1 MKRILTLTLL
11 FFISGFAFSAGYRGT
26 YWGETMP
33 ELADKGLLFE
43 MVQDNNY
50 VYMREQARVLG
61 QSTNIWYCLSKQK
74 LVGIC
79 YTVED
84 TPQAREQIDKL
95 LETRKLKL
103 IKRVRLNMTEEDS
116 KTYLKNVE
124 EETRN
129 TTPYAALLVDD
140 VLAYN
145 EGRGSMTGAFMEAK
159 DHEESNIEFIKS
171 EFNGDTEVHIIS
183 GVFYGYILVAYTET
197 PQDF

>member
-26 YWGETMP
+26 YWGESMP

-95 LETRKLKL
+95 LEARKLKL
-103 IKRVRLNMTEEDS
+103 VRRIKKEQDEETS
-116 KTYLKNVE
+116 KKFREIAEGIAGNTSPLASFLVEDVICYNLGGNSLTYEWLEKKEAAESNVE
-124 EETRN
+124 VIKAQYDHN
-129 TTPYAALLVDD
+129 TD
-140 VLAYN
+140 
-145 EGRGSMTGAFMEAK
+145 
-159 DHEESNIEFIKS
+159 
-171 EFNGDTEVHIIS
+171 VHIWV
-183 GVFYGYILVAYTET
+183 GVLYGYILVAYTET

>member
-1 MKRILTLTLL
+1 MKRLAVILLL

-26 YWGETMP
+26 YWGEPMQ
-33 ELADKGLLFE
+33 ELANKGLLFE

-84 TPQAREQIDKL
+84 TPETREQIDRL
-95 LETRKLKL
+95 FETRKLRL
-103 IKRVRLNMTEEDS
+103 VKRVKKEQTEETS
-116 KTYLKNVE
+116 KKFRETAEGIAGNTSPLASFLVEDVICYNLGGGSLTYEWLAKNEASESNVE
-124 EETRN
+124 VIKAEYDYN
-129 TTPYAALLVDD
+129 TD
-140 VLAYN
+140 
-145 EGRGSMTGAFMEAK
+145 
-159 DHEESNIEFIKS
+159 
-171 EFNGDTEVHIIS
+171 VHIWAGIL
-183 GVFYGYILVAYTET
+183 YGYILVAYTET